1 MALKEMVSKNLGV
14 PYVYIKDK
22 NKFLC
27 ENGVLFSREEYLN
40 GINVKETYEK
50 RSKSGDLYDYKF
62 ARSTGF
68 LRKLQ
73 DRSNVKYDTK
83 ERVNKEEKEEC
94 TIKQKGKK
102 ETAKTIVVMCTLLSF
117 TSIVSMYISTLHTAT
132 YLYDYVDVISSWLM
146 SACIT
151 AYCSTAFEVCIL
163 FWERKKRFLPFVFGF
178 LWLLVVTFSM
188 ITTVSVFYDRFNF
201 NEYAIQEVNIKET
214 ESEDRNRQ
222 ILNVLKEKELLLK
235 DAIQSKKDDIEYRA
249 SLEWGTKA
257 QQKELQ
263 ELQNELQS
271 VYNQKQALVTE
282 TFKAAH
288 IEKKDSIQKE
298 SLWSFLGR
306 ILKIDSG
313 ILAFV
318 MSVLS
323 AIFINLISPFSFTV
337 VMALLTEQ

>member
-1 MALKEMVSKNLGV
+1 MALKEMISKNLGV
-14 PYVYIKDK
+14 PYVYIRDK

-27 ENGVLFSREEYLN
+27 ENGVLFSREEYAA
-40 GINVKETYEK
+40 GINLKEEYEK
-50 RSKSGDLYDYKF
+50 RGKSGELYDYKY

-83 ERVNKEEKEEC
+83 GSEKQAEKEVPA
-94 TIKQKGKK
+94 IKQKEKK
-102 ETAKTIVVMCTLLSF
+102 EVKKDSLIMCTLLSF
-117 TSIVSMYISTLHTAT
+117 TSLVSMYISTLHTAT

-163 FWERKKRFLPFVFGF
+163 FWERKNRFLPFVFGF
-178 LWLLVVTFSM
+178 LWILVVTFSM

-201 NEYAIQEVNIKET
+201 NEYKIQEVNSKEN
-214 ESEDRNRQ
+214 ESENRNRE
-222 ILNVLKEKELLLK
+222 ILMVLKEKEVFLK
-235 DAIQSKKDDIEYRA
+235 DAIEQKKKDIEYRA
-249 SLEWGTKA
+249 SLEWGTKT
-257 QQKELQ
+257 QQSELQ
-263 ELQNELQS
+263 ELQKNLQH
-271 VYNQKQALVTE
+271 VYEQKQALVTE
-282 TFKAAH
+282 TFKAATS
-288 IEKKDSIQKE
+288 EKETVIKKE

-306 ILKIDSG
+306 IFHIDSG

-337 VMALLTEQ
+337 VMALLTDT